1 MIFYQKSCGRNGSGE
16 NLLLTSKFYF
26 MASKLLAGFALGV
39 LAGILMAPDKGS
51 ETRKKIGKTGAD
63 LKNKF
68 NDFVDSI
75 HEKFN
80 SVKNEAEEYAEE
92 ATQKARSYSTSND
105 AGKSWA
111 G

>member
-1 MIFYQKSCGRNGSGE
+1 MFISGE
-16 NLLLTSKFYF
+16 KQLITFKFFF

-39 LAGILMAPDKGS
+39 LAGILLAPDKGS
-51 ETRKKIGKTGAD
+51 ETRKKIGKTGKD

-75 HEKFN
+75 HDKFN
-80 SVKNEAEEYAEE
+80 SVKNEAEEFAEE
-92 ATQKARSYSTSND
+92 ATQKARSYSNE